1 MPCVASMFKKVDI
14 PHRLRCLKTPGKYTN
29 NEKISHNVVT
39 KIKLFVSL
47 GVIIQEKQIY
57 KESMLINFTVGNYR
71 SFKEKKTLSMEATA
85 IKELKES
92 VIVKDGY
99 KLLPSAVIYG
109 ANSSGKSNLLKAI
122 SKFRD
127 IVSTSSKLNST
138 DKLEITPFLLN
149 KDTIKEPSYFE
160 IELLVDSTVYT
171 YGFTAD
177 DERVHEEWL
186 YEKKGKRE
194 VCLFVRTPEG
204 VGVTDDYPEGKGLEE
219 RTRENGLFLPMV
231 DSFNGEIAKKVI
243 VNITNIFSVS
253 GIDHEFW
260 FRLTNDLCKNEQFQK
275 RIHDFLI
282 SMQVG
287 FDNFEIPEDKEV
299 GKRVKAYTL
308 HHFYNN
314 EGQIIGETRFS
325 MKEHESS
332 GTNKLFD
339 LAALVVGHLEFGAPL
354 IIDELDSKLHP
365 LLTQHIISMFND
377 PETNLKGAQLVFATH
392 DTNLLNIKT
401 FRRDQIWFTEK
412 DKTEATDL
420 YSLVEFK
427 EPDGTKIRN
436 DRSFEKD
443 YIRGRYGAIPY
454 IKG

>member
-1 MPCVASMFKKVDI
+1 M
-14 PHRLRCLKTPGKYTN
+14 G
-29 NEKISHNVVT
+29 VVIQRN
-39 KIKLFVSL
+39 KSIK
-47 GVIIQEKQIY
+47 
-57 KESMLINFTVGNYR
+57 SMLINFTVGNYR

-122 SKFRD
+122 SQFIY

-138 DKLEITPFLLN
+138 DKLDITPFLLN
-149 KDTIKEPSYFE
+149 EDTIKEPSYFE

-186 YEKKGKRE
+186 YEKKGKKE

-204 VGVTDDYPEGKGLEE
+204 VGVTDDYPEGNGLEE
-219 RTRENGLFLPMV
+219 RVRENGLFLAVV

-243 VNITNIFSVS
+243 ANIMHIFSIS
-253 GIDHEFW
+253 GIDHEYW
-260 FRLTNDLCKNEQFQK
+260 FLFTTQLCKIKELTIDYQK
-275 RIHDFLI
+275 EVQEFLVA
-282 SMQVG
+282 MNVG
-287 FDNFEIPEDKEV
+287 FDEFEVPADEEV
-299 GKRVKAYTL
+299 AKRVKAYTVHRL
-308 HHFYNN
+308 YNS
-314 EGQIIGETRFS
+314 EGEITGETRFS

-339 LAALVVGHLEFGAPL
+339 LAAIVVFALKTGSLLV
-354 IIDELDSKLHP
+354 IDELDSKLHP

-377 PETNLKGAQLVFATH
+377 PETNSKGAQLVFATH